1 MRRAGA
7 RVECACTY
15 WPVLARRKA
24 AAWASEGTAT
34 FRVWPWPLHPS
45 VPMYAAEGTEGEG
58 EGQASWEML
67 EAGRGAVSQVE
78 GQLARPRVQS

>member
-1 MRRAGA
+1 
-7 RVECACTY
+7 
-15 WPVLARRKA
+15 
-24 AAWASEGTAT
+24 
-34 FRVWPWPLHPS
+34 
-45 VPMYAAEGTEGEG
+45 MYAAEGTEGEG